1 MLTQQQIENEAASLY
16 KYSNYAYEQQAAF
29 EEGAEWANEQNA
41 AEIAE
46 LVEALRE
53 SALQIKYLQDKFQ
66 ETGSGNAVL
75 ANILALLKKYEE

>member
-29 EEGAEWANEQNA
+29 EEGAEWANEQSA

-75 ANILALLKKYEE
+75 ANILALLKKYE

>member
-53 SALQIKYLQDKFQ
+53 SALQIKYLQYKFQ

-75 ANILALLKKYEE
+75 ANILALLKKYE

>member
-75 ANILALLKKYEE
+75 ANILALLKKYE